1 MVVMEKL
8 KAKSIKP
15 TTKAINRDAI
25 KTTTE
30 LPCNS
35 LQLGQE
41 TFVLS
46 SS

>member
-1 MVVMEKL
+1 MVLIEKL
-8 KAKSIKP
+8 KARSKKP
-15 TTKAINRDAI
+15 TTKAINREAI
-25 KTTTE
+25 NTTTE

-35 LQLGQE
+35 DQEGQE